1 MKHKIRERADSG
13 KYNELKAKAERRIW
27 MLYES
32 WFLFNLHKMNGIL
45 KTEVYSMNGNSVE
58 FRNQAFVGVVEAVN

>member
-1 MKHKIRERADSG
+1 MKEPILA
-13 KYNELKAKAERRIW
+13 NT
-27 MLYES
+27 MS

>member
-1 MKHKIRERADSG
+1 MKHKIVKEPILA
-13 KYNELKAKAERRIW
+13 NT
-27 MLYES
+27 MS

-58 FRNQAFVGVVEAVN
+58 FRNQAFVGVVKAVN